1 MRMLE
6 EQYDEL
12 IDREYEKHVD
22 KILFPEFSEEDDE
35 DGRKNSND

>member
-1 MRMLE
+1 MNRMSE

-22 KILFPEFSEEDDE
+22 KFLFPEEDYE
-35 DGRKNSND
+35 NERKNSEN